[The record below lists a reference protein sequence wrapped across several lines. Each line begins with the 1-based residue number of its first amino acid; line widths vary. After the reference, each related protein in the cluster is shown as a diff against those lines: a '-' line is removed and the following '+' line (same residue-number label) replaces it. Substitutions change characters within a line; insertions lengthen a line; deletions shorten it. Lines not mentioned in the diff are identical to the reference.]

1 MSTQQASTQQASNKP
16 PALFSSKPTALLAFL
31 TAGTGAIALAS
42 IGVEVWTDQWLAA
55 TADLGVA
62 FMSAPLG
69 VATVVLA
76 ALTAR
81 TNVKWAVP
89 GLVMGAVYWA
99 IFVLA
104 G

>member
-1 MSTQQASTQQASNKP
+1 MSTPSSTQQAKSKP
-16 PALFSSKPTALLAFL
+16 PALFSSNPTALLALL
-31 TAGTGAIALAS
+31 TTGTGAIALAS
-42 IGVEVWTDQWLAA
+42 IGVEVWTDQWLAQ

-69 VATVVLA
+69 VATLVLA

-81 TNVKWAVP
+81 SNVRWAVP
-89 GLVMGAVYWA
+89 GVVLGLAYWV
-99 IFVLA
+99 IFGVA

>member
-1 MSTQQASTQQASNKP
+1 MSEMIKEKP
-16 PALFSSKPTALLAFL
+16 PGLFSSNPTALLASL
-31 TAGTGAIALAS
+31 AAGTGAIALAS
-42 IGVEVWTDQWLAA
+42 IGVELWTDQWLAE

-69 VATVVLA
+69 VATLVLA

-81 TNVKWAVP
+81 SNALWSTPAF
-89 GLVMGAVYWA
+89 VMGAAYWL
-99 IFVLA
+99 IFALL